1 MQNICMRKS
10 TKIWLIIMII
20 SNVAMLYFFEPMIKS
35 INYVGGQISITPN
48 WEAYVGFALS
58 IIATV
63 SGFVIFSRF
72 LKSLSLSKQI
82 FVSTIVPTIT
92 FMFLMFFFF
101 NITSMEQ
108 VGVVAAIRD
117 GLSIN
122 TSTQRYIW
130 MAVVAVIYSIYLLIT
145 YFLLTKPV
153 RKLEKALEI
162 IKYGG
167 EPKKSLDLGGSKEFR
182 AIEMDLR
189 AINQEIKENNQ
200 RKKVVEES

>member
-20 SNVAMLYFFEPMIKS
+20 SNIAMLYFFEPMIKS

-130 MAVVAVIYSIYLLIT
+130 MAAVAVIYSIYLLIT

>member
-1 MQNICMRKS
+1 
-10 TKIWLIIMII
+10 MII

>member
-1 MQNICMRKS
+1 MRKS

-20 SNVAMLYFFEPMIKS
+20 SNIAMLYFFEPMIKS

-130 MAVVAVIYSIYLLIT
+130 MAAVAVIYSIYLLIT

>member
-1 MQNICMRKS
+1 MRKS

-20 SNVAMLYFFEPMIKS
+20 SNIAMLYFFEPMIKS

-182 AIEMDLR
+182 AIETDLR

>member
-1 MQNICMRKS
+1 
-10 TKIWLIIMII
+10 MII

-130 MAVVAVIYSIYLLIT
+130 MAAVAVIYSIYLLIT

>member
-130 MAVVAVIYSIYLLIT
+130 MAAVAVIYSIYLLIT

>member
-1 MQNICMRKS
+1 
-10 TKIWLIIMII
+10 
-20 SNVAMLYFFEPMIKS
+20 
-35 INYVGGQISITPN
+35 
-48 WEAYVGFALS
+48 
-58 IIATV
+58 
-63 SGFVIFSRF
+63 
-72 LKSLSLSKQI
+72 
-82 FVSTIVPTIT
+82 
-92 FMFLMFFFF
+92 
-101 NITSMEQ
+101 MEQ

-130 MAVVAVIYSIYLLIT
+130 MAAVAVIYSIYLLIT

>member
-1 MQNICMRKS
+1 MRKS

>member
-1 MQNICMRKS
+1 MRKS

-48 WEAYVGFALS
+48 WEAYVGFAPS

-130 MAVVAVIYSIYLLIT
+130 MAAVAVIYSIYLLIT

>member
-1 MQNICMRKS
+1 MRKS

-130 MAVVAVIYSIYLLIT
+130 MAAVAVIYSIYLLIT

>member
-1 MQNICMRKS
+1 
-10 TKIWLIIMII
+10 MII
-20 SNVAMLYFFEPMIKS
+20 SNIAMLYFFEPMIKS

-130 MAVVAVIYSIYLLIT
+130 MAAVAVIYSIYLLIT

>member
-1 MQNICMRKS
+1 
-10 TKIWLIIMII
+10 
-20 SNVAMLYFFEPMIKS
+20 MLYFFEPMIKS

-130 MAVVAVIYSIYLLIT
+130 MAAVAVIYSIYLLIT

-200 RKKVVEES
+200 RKKVMEES